1 MTKTDAIARLRD
13 MYAAAVGRACPRS
26 RLAIQEYADASTA
39 AADAEALAMAI
50 EALQDE
56 QRDVPFWVYVLW
68 CTAAAII
75 GVACVIYTMY

>member
-1 MTKTDAIARLRD
+1 M
-13 MYAAAVGRACPRS
+13 
-26 RLAIQEYADASTA
+26 
-39 AADAEALAMAI
+39 AMAI